1 LLNFYALHDKNLR
14 ENRPRSGIQ
23 ELEIAVLEN
32 QEYSEVYL
40 NEEAWFLWAWNSETP
55 LGAIYESS

>member
-1 LLNFYALHDKNLR
+1 LHDKNLR